1 MEFVIGAVAAGIQP
15 RETGSGSIVIS
26 QGRRYVTLVKPDGT
40 KTPAGRMYEQRSRN
54 ELPSGGAFNRNQQ
67 PQREGLTEHIR
78 MRDGSDKVT
87 RRFDASG
94 GDFKFTALGRSFYSK
109 RRSQYVVHI
118 PVTIEGRRKT
128 TQHMS

>member
-26 QGRRYVTLVKPDGT
+26 QGRKYATLVKPDGT

-54 ELPSGGAFNRNQQ
+54 ELPSGGAFNRDQQ

-78 MRDGSDKVT
+78 M
-87 RRFDASG
+87 
-94 GDFKFTALGRSFYSK
+94 
-109 RRSQYVVHI
+109 
-118 PVTIEGRRKT
+118 
-128 TQHMS
+128 